1 MKRKI
6 TFITSLIIIA
16 MMLFTSNVFAAETFN
31 YDGYTYVIEE
41 VKLKT
46 DSLSD
51 SIRVLEMDENNNY
64 IIEDF
69 ETGKIYRV
77 NEKECTLMSNQ
88 EMLEFRNKKTT
99 FMVVEPDYSICEYGN
114 PYSYELGYIKTE
126 DTQIDSNK
134 EYYKAGNIN
143 SEGLI
148 ETFDSVSNPNVSEI
162 DTYYE
167 YVAFKWPDSTEIDNN
182 ITYYTQDPVT
192 TRTYVKVANPISE
205 DVYKYYI
212 IVNEPNLIIRT
223 FIEKIDKTKF
233 EEDLEMFYPMEA
245 YYDSENDEIYFKVQ
259 DWNMTKSIIYKTDG
273 TKVKEFDEMMMISE
287 LGNKFFMAISDDYIG
302 IPSPDITVTILD
314 KEGNTVFESAN
325 MPYLHTLKYKDNI
338 TYLVEYNG
346 VEGLKFYNMYAT
358 KIEEDN
364 SNTNT
369 DNDNNN
375 NEANTGNNNNANT
388 DNSDSEGTLI
398 GPAPEVE
405 PDKGEKDN
413 TPPTG
418 NATEESNIAMYVT
431 IVIAIIG
438 VVLASRKRK

>member
-6 TFITSLIIIA
+6 RFLISIFMIA
-16 MMLFTSNVFAAETFN
+16 MLLFTSSVFATEKFT
-31 YDGYTYVIEE
+31 YDGYTYAIEE

-69 ETGKIYRV
+69 ETRKIYRV

-88 EMLEFRNKKTT
+88 EILELRNKKTT

-134 EYYKAGNIN
+134 EYYYQKVD
-143 SEGLI
+143 EY
-148 ETFDSVSNPNVSEI
+148 EPVSNPDVSEI

-167 YVAFKWPDSTEIDNN
+167 YVVFKWPDSTEIDNN

-233 EEDLEMFYPMEA
+233 EEDLEMFDPMEA

-259 DWNMTKSIIYKTDG
+259 DRNMTKSIIYKTDG
-273 TKVKEFDEMMMISE
+273 TKVKEFDEVMMISE

-302 IPSPDITVTILD
+302 IPSPDTTVTILD

-325 MPYLHTLKYKDNI
+325 MPYLYTLKYKDNI

-369 DNDNNN
+369 DNNNNN

-388 DNSDSEGTLI
+388 DNNNGTLI

-405 PDKGEKDN
+405 PDKGEKDD
-413 TPPTG
+413 TPKTG
-418 NATEESNIAMYVT
+418 NVAEDSNLGLYITLIIAVVGIIAT
-431 IVIAIIG
+431 
-438 VVLASRKRK
+438 RKK